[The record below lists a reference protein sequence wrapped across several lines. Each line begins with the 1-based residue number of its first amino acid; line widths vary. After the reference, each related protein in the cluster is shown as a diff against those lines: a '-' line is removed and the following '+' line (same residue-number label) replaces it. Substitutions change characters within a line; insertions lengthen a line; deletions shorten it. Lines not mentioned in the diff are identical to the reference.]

1 MSLIY
6 KAFLCLSTSFN
17 AQCSPTAAQKKVKES
32 KMCNSLTHHN
42 EIKKAT
48 VLELNTKT
56 LLDHIYF
63 NKT

>member
-17 AQCSPTAAQKKVKES
+17 AQRSPTAAQKYKES
-32 KMCNSLTHHN
+32 EMCNSLAHHN
-42 EIKKAT
+42 EVKKAS